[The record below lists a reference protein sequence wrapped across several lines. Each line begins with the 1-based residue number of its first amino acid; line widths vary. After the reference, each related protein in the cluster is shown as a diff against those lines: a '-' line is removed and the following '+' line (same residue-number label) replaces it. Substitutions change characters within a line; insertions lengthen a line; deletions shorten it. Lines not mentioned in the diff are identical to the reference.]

1 MIPAASHP
9 IQTLFPSA
17 AAEPWQR
24 AWREAITDPSVLLQ
38 ALGLN
43 SHQVGY
49 SLAAN
54 KTFHLRVPAGFL
66 ARMRYGDPNDP
77 LLRQVLPINA
87 EMQSIEG
94 FLTDAVG
101 DGAATTEPGILQKYH
116 GRALLI
122 ATGSCAIH
130 CRYCFRR
137 HFPYANNNAAR
148 NRWSNA
154 LATISANPQI
164 EEVLLS
170 GGDPLSLSTAKL
182 TQLTDGLQA
191 VPHLRRLRLH
201 SRLPIVLPER
211 IDTHFIH
218 WLSKLPWPVA
228 FVLHANHPNEFDS
241 SVDAAVTKI
250 RSSGAHVFN
259 QAVLLKGINDDID
272 TLTTLCTRG
281 FSAGVIPYYIHQLD
295 HVTGTAHFA
304 VTDEKARALHA
315 ALRARLPGYLVP
327 ILVREMAGQTSKTP
341 L

>member
-1 MIPAASHP
+1 MIPATSPP
-9 IQTLFPSA
+9 IQTLVPSV
-17 AAEPWQR
+17 AAEPWQQ
-24 AWREAITDPSVLLQ
+24 AWREAITDPNALLQ

-43 SHQVGY
+43 SDQVGY
-49 SLAAN
+49 SLAAHQ
-54 KTFHLRVPAGFL
+54 TFCLRVPAGFL

-77 LLRQVLPINA
+77 LLRQVLPIHA
-87 EMQSIEG
+87 EMQSVEG

-101 DGAATTEPGILQKYH
+101 DGAATIDPGILQKYH

-137 HFPYANNNAAR
+137 HFAYADNNAAR
-148 NRWSNA
+148 NRWASA
-154 LATISANPQI
+154 LATISADPQI

-182 TQLTDGLQA
+182 AQLTDGLQA

-211 IDTHFIH
+211 IDAGLID
-218 WLSKLPWPVA
+218 WLSRLPWPVA
-228 FVLHANHPNEFDS
+228 FVLHANHPNEFDA
-241 SVDAAVTKI
+241 SVDAAVGKI

-259 QAVLLKGINDDID
+259 QAVLLKGINDDVD
-272 TLTTLCTRG
+272 TLATLCTRG

-295 HVTGTAHFA
+295 HVAGTGHFA
-304 VTDEKARALHA
+304 VSDERARALHA

-327 ILVREMAGQTSKTP
+327 TLVREMAGQTSKTP